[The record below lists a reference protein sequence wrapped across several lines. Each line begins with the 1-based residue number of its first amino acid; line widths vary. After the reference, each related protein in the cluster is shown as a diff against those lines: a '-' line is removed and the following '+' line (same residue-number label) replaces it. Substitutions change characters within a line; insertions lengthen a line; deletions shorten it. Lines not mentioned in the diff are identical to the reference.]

1 MAEKSEADLVKLA
14 FELLAERGWERF
26 SFAELARRAELPLA
40 QVYAEVPDRPALL
53 RLLGRRLDAEML
65 AIDMAE
71 LDGMSPRERV
81 FELIMR
87 RLDAMAPYKEGLRT
101 LARKAGREP
110 MLLAAACCNL
120 DRLSRRLL
128 DAAATRR
135 EPGHD
140 NEVGTAC
147 DGGGLSA
154 GVSGLA
160 RRRHAGHGAHP
171 GRTRPPPAAGGDSS
185 PVVGRLQPVLSPRG
199 QGPGNGVKTTMC
211 P

>member
-87 RLDAMAPYKEGLRT
+87 RLDAMVPYKEGLRT

-128 DAAATRR
+128 DAAATD
-135 EPGHD
+135 ESP
-140 NEVGTAC
+140 VMTTK
-147 DGGGLSA
+147 
-154 GVSGLA
+154 LA
-160 RRRHAGHGAHP
+160 RRVTGAVYLQAFRVWLDDDTP
-171 GRTRPPPAAGGDSS
+171 DMARTLAELDR
-185 PVVGRLQPVLSPRG
+185 RLQQAETAARWLAGFSPVLSPRG
-199 QGPGNGVKTTMC
+199 QGPGSGVKTTMC

>member
-87 RLDAMAPYKEGLRT
+87 RLDAMVPYKEGLRT

-128 DAAATRR
+128 DAAATD
-135 EPGHD
+135 ESP
-140 NEVGTAC
+140 VMTTK
-147 DGGGLSA
+147 
-154 GVSGLA
+154 LA
-160 RRRHAGHGAHP
+160 RRVTGAVYLQAFRVWLDDDTP
-171 GRTRPPPAAGGDSS
+171 DMARTLAELDR
-185 PVVGRLQPVLSPRG
+185 RLQQAETAARWLAGFARFCPRAAKA
-199 QGPGNGVKTTMC
+199 QAAA
-211 P
+211 

>member
-128 DAAATRR
+128 DAAATD
-135 EPGHD
+135 ESP
-140 NEVGTAC
+140 VMTTK
-147 DGGGLSA
+147 
-154 GVSGLA
+154 LA
-160 RRRHAGHGAHP
+160 RRVTGAVYLQAFRVWLDDDTP
-171 GRTRPPPAAGGDSS
+171 DMARTLAELDR
-185 PVVGRLQPVLSPRG
+185 RLQQAETAARWLAGFSPVLSPRG
-199 QGPGNGVKTTMC
+199 QGPGSGVKTTMC